1 MNEDKKT
8 RKAPAFQ
15 FYADDFLAGTA
26 DMAAEEVGGY
36 IRLLCHQ
43 WSKGGIPSDEERSAR
58 IAGLIGSPSIRYVLA
73 KFTLCDGDTL
83 KNARLEQIRQEQADY
98 KSKQASSGKTGAQK
112 RWDKVKSD
120 GNPNGVAIATPM
132 ATPMANGWRSDS
144 SPSPSSTPKKK
155 DTEAPKSPWEVS
167 FGVELPESLRT
178 DSCLQAVK
186 LWLQYKSEKR
196 EGYKK
201 TGLSTSLTKWS
212 REFTAADF
220 PTAVENSIASGW
232 KGIFPKKDSQQSLPI
247 NSNGSTKLSMDISQ
261 YQ

>member
-73 KFTLCDGDTL
+73 KFTLCDGDML

-132 ATPMANGWRSDS
+132 ATPMANEWRSDS
-144 SPSPSSTPKKK
+144 SPSPTPTPNKK
-155 DTEAPKSPWEVS
+155 DTATPKSQWDVG

-186 LWLQYKSEKR
+186 LWLQYKAEKR

-201 TGLSTSLTKWS
+201 TGLSASLTKWS

-220 PTAVENSIASGW
+220 PSIVENSIASGW

-261 YQ
+261 YL

>member
-26 DMAAEEVGGY
+26 DMSAEEVGGY

-58 IAGLIGSPSIRYVLA
+58 IAGLMGSPSICYVLA

-98 KSKQASSGKTGAQK
+98 KSKQASAGKNGAQK
-112 RWDKVKSD
+112 RWDKVKNN
-120 GNPNGVAIATPM
+120 GNPNGEPIATPM
-132 ATPMANGWRSDS
+132 ATPMANGCPEDS
-144 SPSPSSTPKKK
+144 SPSPSPTPNKK
-155 DTEAPKSPWEVS
+155 DTAASKSPWDVG
-167 FGVELPESLRT
+167 FGVELPNSFQTEN
-178 DSCLQAVK
+178 CLQAVK
-186 LWLQYKSEKR
+186 LWLQYKSERK

-201 TGLSTSLTKWS
+201 TGLTASLTKWS
-212 REFTAADF
+212 NEFTPAEF
-220 PTAVENSIASGW
+220 PSCVENSIASGW
-232 KGIFPKKDSQQSLPI
+232 KGIFRKSSNQPSLPMQV
-247 NSNGSTKLSMDISQ
+247 GSKTVLSTNFAD

>member
-26 DMAAEEVGGY
+26 DMSAEEVGGY

-43 WSKGGIPSDEERSAR
+43 WSKGGIPSDEDRSAR
-58 IAGLIGSPSIRYVLA
+58 IAGLMGSPSIRYVLA

-83 KNARLEQIRQEQADY
+83 KNVRLEQIRQEQADY
-98 KSKQASSGKTGAQK
+98 KLKQAASGKTGAQK
-112 RWDKVKSD
+112 RWDKPKCD

-132 ATPMANGWRSDS
+132 ATPMANAWRSDS
-144 SPSPSSTPKKK
+144 SPSPSPTPNKK
-155 DTEAPKSPWEVS
+155 DIAAPKSPWDVG
-167 FGVELPESLRT
+167 FGVELPNSFQTEN
-178 DSCLQAVK
+178 CLQAVK

-201 TGLSTSLTKWS
+201 TGLAASLAKWS
-212 REFTAADF
+212 REFSSADF
-220 PTAVENSIASGW
+220 PSAVENSIASGW
-232 KGIFPKKDSQQSLPI
+232 KGIFPKNNQQQSLPI
-247 NSNGSTKLSMDISQ
+247 QPAQKKDVDWRDSI
-261 YQ
+261 

>member
-26 DMAAEEVGGY
+26 DMSAEEVGGY

-58 IAGLIGSPSIRYVLA
+58 IAGLMGSPSIRYVLA

-98 KSKQASSGKTGAQK
+98 KLQQSSAGKNGAQK
-112 RWDKVKSD
+112 RWDKVKNN
-120 GNPNGVAIATPM
+120 GNPNGEPIATPM
-132 ATPMANGWRSDS
+132 ATPMANGCPEDS
-144 SPSPSSTPKKK
+144 SPSPSPTPNNK
-155 DTEAPKSPWEVS
+155 EESIA
-167 FGVELPESLRT
+167 PESQRSRFKVPTVEEVESECMKIGLAVSEAFKFVNHYESKGWVVGKTKMKSWKHSLAGWKLRQGDKQQT
-178 DSCLQAVK
+178 FSMASQP
-186 LWLQYKSEKR
+186 
-196 EGYKK
+196 K
-201 TGLSTSLTKWS
+201 TQLSTN
-212 REFTAADF
+212 FAD
-220 PTAVENSIASGW
+220 
-232 KGIFPKKDSQQSLPI
+232 
-247 NSNGSTKLSMDISQ
+247 